1 MKTLSIIIL
10 SIVCLTGAPLLGV
23 HLAGEPA
30 GEYLEFPPATT
41 SLTIQHAPFS
51 WTAFFIIMALIVMVM
66 APFIRR
72 VVVSNKETG
81 PEEREQREFPWWGWA
96 GLIIM
101 VAGWILAWT
110 RFDWLKEWQTHTF
123 TLPWAGYIILV
134 NALTLKRGGRSLITH
149 EPGYLL
155 ILFLFSAMFWWYFEF
170 LNQFV
175 QNWYYVNVDAGDRLG
190 FFIYATLPFSTV
202 LPAVISTF
210 LLLKTFPRSSSGLDN
225 FYAVRINDPESVGLV
240 GGLAGVTGLILTGVW
255 PGYFFPM
262 LWLAPLLIMAGAMLL
277 NGERR
282 LLKDLSAGN
291 WQTIYL
297 LALSAL
303 ICGFFWEM
311 WNYYSLSRWEYSVPL
326 VNRFHVFE
334 MPLAGYAGY
343 LPFGLQCGLAAW
355 MVKPSR

>member
-1 MKTLSIIIL
+1 
-10 SIVCLTGAPLLGV
+10 
-23 HLAGEPA
+23 
-30 GEYLEFPPATT
+30 
-41 SLTIQHAPFS
+41 
-51 WTAFFIIMALIVMVM
+51 
-66 APFIRR
+66 
-72 VVVSNKETG
+72 
-81 PEEREQREFPWWGWA
+81 
-96 GLIIM
+96 M

-110 RFDWLKEWQTHTF
+110 RFDWFQEWQTHTF

-134 NALTLKRGGRSLITH
+134 NALTWKRVGRSLITH

-155 ILFLFSAMFWWYFEF
+155 ILFLFSAIFWWYFEF

-210 LLLKTFPRSSSGLDN
+210 RLLKTFPRLSSGLDN
-225 FYAVRINDPESVGLV
+225 FYAVRINYPERVGLV
-240 GGLAGVTGLILTGVW
+240 GALAGVTGLIFTGIW
-255 PGYFFPM
+255 PNYFFPM

-277 NGERR
+277 NGERS
-282 LLKDLSAGN
+282 LLKDLSGGN

-311 WNYYSLSRWEYSVPL
+311 WNYYSFSRWEYSVPL

-334 MPLAGYAGY
+334 MPLPGYAGY

-355 MVKPSR
+355 MVKPSK